1 MLDNNGIRA
10 RNTGLDLKLHFK
22 DYKNALLCTKSTD
35 VISIIKSL
43 Y

>member
-1 MLDNNGIRA
+1 MALEAKNI
-10 RNTGLDLKLHFK
+10 GLDLTMHFK